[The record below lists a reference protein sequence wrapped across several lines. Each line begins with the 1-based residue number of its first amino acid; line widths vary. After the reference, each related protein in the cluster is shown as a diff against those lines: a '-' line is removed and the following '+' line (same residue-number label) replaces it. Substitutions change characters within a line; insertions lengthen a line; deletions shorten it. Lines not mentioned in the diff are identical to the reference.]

1 MKNGIY
7 GIEFSALDK
16 QGSGTIVIQ
25 DNKLNG
31 GDFGFTFV
39 GYLDIQNDDLT
50 GTIIVNRWLASADP
64 LIPNLDSYTLKIHGQ
79 CNKEDNTFTAKGFIE
94 EIEQEILII
103 KGKRIQDIYN

>member
-7 GIEFSALDK
+7 GIEFNALDR

-39 GYLDIQNDDLT
+39 GYLDVEDNNIS
-50 GTIIVNRWLASADP
+50 GTIVVNKWLSNAEP
-64 LIPNLDSYTLKIHGQ
+64 LIPNLDSYTLKIDGEW
-79 CNKEDNTFTAKGFIE
+79 NKEDNTFIAQGFIE
-94 EIEQEILII
+94 ELNKVYLEIY
-103 KGKRIQDIYN
+103 GKRIQDIYT